1 VNQLT
6 ASIELN
12 HNPDVSRRFVIFD
25 MFDTLVKLR
34 SDIGKYEIIE
44 VLHSMYLLEYD
55 FERVRVLYDEVVDRL
70 ISERRKDDLEIVFVE
85 IMEHI
90 FNGLGISGYD
100 LAEIE
105 DKVFHG
111 SDFVSHMPG
120 AKDTLEFF
128 KRNGYKV
135 AVLSNSYFL
144 ESTLVRCFKNLGLYD
159 LIDEVVSSADILYMK
174 PRKEAYDAVLE
185 RVGAEASDA
194 FFAGDNPVNDY
205 DGPKSHGMTPIHV
218 HLKGDTREVSVRS
231 IGDIPSL
238 FAANE

>member
-1 VNQLT
+1 MNQPT
-6 ASIELN
+6 VSIELN

-34 SDIGKYEIIE
+34 SDIGKYDILE
-44 VLHSMYLLEYD
+44 VLHRMYLQEYD
-55 FERVRVLYDEVVDRL
+55 FDDVRTLYDEIVDKL
-70 ISERRKDDLEIVFVE
+70 ISERRSEDLEIVFVE
-85 IMEHI
+85 ILEYI
-90 FNGLGISGYD
+90 FDGLDMSGHD
-100 LAEIE
+100 LAEVE
-105 DKVFHG
+105 DQVFHG

-144 ESTLVRCFKNLGLYD
+144 ESTLVRCFENLGLYD

-174 PRKEAYDAVLE
+174 PRKEAYDTVLE
-185 RVGAEASDA
+185 RVGAKASEA

-205 DGPKSHGMTPIHV
+205 DGPKSHGMTPIHI

-238 FAANE
+238 FVTSE